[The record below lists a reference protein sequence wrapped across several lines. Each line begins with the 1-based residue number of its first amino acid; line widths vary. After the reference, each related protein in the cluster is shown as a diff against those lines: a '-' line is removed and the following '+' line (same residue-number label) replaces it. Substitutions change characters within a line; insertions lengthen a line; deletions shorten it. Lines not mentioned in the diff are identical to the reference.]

1 MGPAG
6 VLVVDLATPRDHEEN
21 PVITLNPDNP
31 KHAEAL
37 RRLREET
44 IIWLTTVTASGQP
57 QSTPLWFLWD
67 GEEFLIYGSKDGPK
81 TRNIERNPQV
91 SLHLEGNGRG
101 GANVIFEGTAQ
112 VDADAPLADAFPA
125 YLDKY
130 LSLITQTWSLDAFA
144 EDYPHLIR
152 VTPTRARIW

>member
-1 MGPAG
+1 
-6 VLVVDLATPRDHEEN
+6 
-21 PVITLNPDNP
+21 
-31 KHAEAL
+31 
-37 RRLREET
+37 
-44 IIWLTTVTASGQP
+44 
-57 QSTPLWFLWD
+57 LWD

-81 TRNIERNPQV
+81 TRNIERNPRV

-101 GANVIFEGTAQ
+101 GANVIFEGTAR

-152 VTPTRARIW
+152 VTPARARIW

>member
-1 MGPAG
+1 M
-6 VLVVDLATPRDHEEN
+6 
-21 PVITLNPDNP
+21 ITLNPDNP

-81 TRNIERNPQV
+81 TRNIERNPRV

-101 GANVIFEGTAQ
+101 GGNVIFEGTAR
-112 VDADAPLADAFPA
+112 VDSDGPRADGVRPMSTSTSRSSTRTGGRRAA
-125 YLDKY
+125 
-130 LSLITQTWSLDAFA
+130 S
-144 EDYPHLIR
+144 R
-152 VTPTRARIW
+152 PTTRT